1 MLDQRRRI
9 MDLEREIERLSLS
22 AERCRK
28 IMLASKIAAAG
39 GAVILLCLALGIL
52 RFQAGA
58 FLASLTAVLAGLAL
72 LGTHSSTLEELVA
85 TVREREAERSRLI
98 DGLGLHVVEAN

>member
-1 MLDQRRRI
+1 MFDQRRRI

-28 IMLASKIAAAG
+28 IMVVSKVAAAG
-39 GAVILLCLALGIL
+39 GAAILLCLALGIL

-58 FLASLTAVLAGLAL
+58 FLASLTAVLAGLSL
-72 LGTHSSTLEELVA
+72 LGTHSSTLDEMVA
-85 TVREREAERSRLI
+85 ALKECEAERSRII
-98 DGLGLHVVEAN
+98 DGLGLQVAETN

>member
-9 MDLEREIERLSLS
+9 MDLEREIEQLSLS

-28 IMLASKIAAAG
+28 IMLASKVAAAA
-39 GAVILLCLALGIL
+39 GAVILVCLALGIL

-72 LGTHSSTLEELVA
+72 LGTHSSTLEEVVGALK
-85 TVREREAERSRLI
+85 EREAERSRII
-98 DGLGLHVVEAN
+98 DGLGLRVVETS